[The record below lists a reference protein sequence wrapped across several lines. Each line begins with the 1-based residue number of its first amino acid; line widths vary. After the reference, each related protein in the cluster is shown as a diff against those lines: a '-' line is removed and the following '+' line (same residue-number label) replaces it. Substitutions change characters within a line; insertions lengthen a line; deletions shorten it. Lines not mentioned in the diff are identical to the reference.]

1 MERRPANALRILG
14 IVATVILVI
23 AGCCLLLL
31 IAWLVIIRGGLTR
44 NAIIF
49 HPRAAN
55 SLVGALLAA
64 SALVTTGVLIIRKL
78 AREMVPHPAH
88 PLPLA
93 TIYGPAAASSS
104 GLPPRPSLR
113 SSALPSVSHRLS
125 PRGRKTIDRLVLAL
139 GARIAISPVMF
150 LQLASRAFVPRHW
163 TLDLLPGLIL
173 TLAPEAILIYALL
186 KWPGR
191 RTFTFLIALL
201 AIPILQ
207 ALFNPRLLFSY
218 GRIYTSHPIGLL
230 WPFFLSGLIYV
241 VILALAYRAIAQTGL
256 WPAPSS
262 VILAT
267 VATFF
272 YFFFVSVITPHLY
285 GLWR

>member
-44 NAIIF
+44 NAMIF
-49 HPRAAN
+49 YPRAAN
-55 SLVGALLAA
+55 SFVGALLAA
-64 SALVTTGVLIIRKL
+64 IALVTTGVLIIRKL
-78 AREMVPHPAH
+78 AREMVRQSARS
-88 PLPLA
+88 LPFA
-93 TIYGPAAASSS
+93 TTSGSAAASA
-104 GLPPRPSLR
+104 LPRGPSLR
-113 SSALPSVSHRLS
+113 LPGVLPVSHRLS
-125 PRGRKTIDRLVLAL
+125 PRGRKTIDRLGLAL
-139 GARIAISPVMF
+139 GARIAISAVAF
-150 LQLASRAFVPRHW
+150 LQVASRAFVPRHW

-173 TLAPEAILIYALL
+173 SQAPYAILIYALL
-186 KWPGR
+186 KRPGR

-201 AIPILQ
+201 AVPILQ
-207 ALFNPRLLFSY
+207 ALFNPLLFSY
-218 GRIYTSHPIGLL
+218 VQIYTNRPIGLL
-230 WPFFLSGLIYV
+230 WPFFSGLIYV
-241 VILALAYRAIAQTGL
+241 VTLFLAYRAIEQTGL
-256 WPAPSS
+256 WPTASS

-272 YFFFVSVITPHLY
+272 YFFFVAVITPHLY